1 MPKLLITDDD
11 LHLRKLVRTYAEVDG
26 YACEEAENGFQAL
39 EKLQCGQFDLMILDI
54 MMPGMDGFETMAE
67 LRKFSRIPVILLTA
81 RNEEYDKLLG
91 FHLGGDDY
99 LSKLF
104 SPRELIARVK
114 AVLNRAGM
122 HRVDCLRF
130 GTLEIRPDARTVT
143 IGKNP
148 VALTLKEF
156 DLLLTLAQNE
166 HIVLNREQLLQ
177 KVWGYDYYGDA
188 RTVDTHIKSLR
199 ERLGSLRTLIQT
211 VWGVE
216 YKFEYKENA

>member
-39 EKLQCGQFDLMILDI
+39 EKLQSGQFDLMILDI

-99 LSKLF
+99 LSKPF
-104 SPRELIARVK
+104 SPRELMARVK

-122 HRVDCLRF
+122 HKVDCLRF
-130 GTLEIRPDARTVT
+130 GALEIRPDARTAP
-143 IGKNP
+143 IDKNP

-177 KVWGYDYYGDA
+177 KVWGYDYYGDV

-211 VWGVE
+211 VWGVG